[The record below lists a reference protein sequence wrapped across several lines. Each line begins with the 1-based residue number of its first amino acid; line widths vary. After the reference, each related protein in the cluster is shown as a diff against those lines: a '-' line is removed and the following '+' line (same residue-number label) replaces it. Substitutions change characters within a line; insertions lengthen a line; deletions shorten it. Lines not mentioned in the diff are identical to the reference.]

1 MNQSMFLQHV
11 TEHQAICE
19 WVKSLED
26 DVNRVSQV
34 ISAAVKDGG
43 KIMLCGNGGSAADS
57 QNIAAVLCQ
66 AAHGQQQK
74 PSGVGKCVATR
85 SRTAVANLA
94 KTDKRL

>member
-1 MNQSMFLQHV
+1 MQPHLALGV
-11 TEHQAICE
+11 
-19 WVKSLED
+19 V
-26 DVNRVSQV
+26 DVLADEQFIQPSQ
-34 ISAAVKDGG
+34 SAASCGRSAIAVVNIVKR
-43 KIMLCGNGGSAADS
+43 NGCTLVHS